1 MRGVCVCV
9 VCGVV
14 NIWVGVTA
22 TPKVYSCYIMKPAA
36 LARIIIVTFPLRCS
50 YWSGTST
57 SLFTPPMDQR
67 YRPPNILNTFLPHSL
82 LLRQLILHVQPK
94 RRQRNPL
101 RRSAETLKRG
111 STAMMNHDNWFHH
124 NSSCFKVTA
133 RVNLSLCTQRR
144 HIEVDPRIRV

>member
-1 MRGVCVCV
+1 MCVW
-9 VCGVV
+9 CGVV

-22 TPKVYSCYIMKPAA
+22 TPKVYSCYIMRPAA
-36 LARIIIVTFPLRCS
+36 PARIIIVTFPLRCF

-57 SLFTPPMDQR
+57 SLFTPPMGQR

-82 LLRQLILHVQPK
+82 LLRQLILHVHPK

-101 RRSAETLKRG
+101 RHSVKTLKTG
-111 STAMMNHDNWFHH
+111 STAIMNHDNWFHY

-133 RVNLSLCTQRR
+133 RVKLYLCKLRR
-144 HIEVDPRIRV
+144 HIEVEPRIGG